1 METELYTAQCCKCL
15 IKKEEYTIKPRP
27 YDNHLCNECYT
38 IVSNE
43 HTKKESIIDIVKSMY
58 H

>member
-15 IKKEEYTIKPRP
+15 IKKEEYTMKPRP
-27 YDNHLCNECYT
+27 YDNHLCYRCYI

-43 HTKKESIIDIVKSMY
+43 LQNESIVDIVKSMY